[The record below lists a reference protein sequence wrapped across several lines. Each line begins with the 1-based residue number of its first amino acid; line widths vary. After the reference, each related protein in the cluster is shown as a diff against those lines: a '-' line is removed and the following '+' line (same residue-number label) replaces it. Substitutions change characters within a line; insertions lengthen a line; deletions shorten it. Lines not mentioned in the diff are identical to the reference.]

1 MSTKIR
7 PEVSKRR
14 DYYIS
19 KHRFYEL
26 KHFCL
31 QYKEWR
37 KELNELPDI
46 SVSHALDGRVHGHG
60 RGPGDPVFDA
70 VVCRELLTDRIQMV
84 KKAAKACSEDLGN
97 YIFKG
102 VTEGI
107 SYEGLHL
114 QNGIPCCKETYYEAF
129 RRFFFILSKLRK

>member
-7 PEVSKRR
+7 PEISKQKP
-14 DYYIS
+14 YYIS

-31 QYKEWR
+31 QYKEWK
-37 KELNELPDI
+37 KELNDI
-46 SVSHALDGRVHGHG
+46 SFHSSNSFDGRVHTSNNSIK
-60 RGPGDPVFDA
+60 DPVFDE
-70 VVCRELLTDRIQMV
+70 VVRRELLLDRIHMV
-84 KKAAKACSEDLGN
+84 QKAAKSCSKDLGI
-97 YIFKG
+97 YVLKG
-102 VTEGI
+102 VTEEI
-107 SYEGLHL
+107 SYERLVL